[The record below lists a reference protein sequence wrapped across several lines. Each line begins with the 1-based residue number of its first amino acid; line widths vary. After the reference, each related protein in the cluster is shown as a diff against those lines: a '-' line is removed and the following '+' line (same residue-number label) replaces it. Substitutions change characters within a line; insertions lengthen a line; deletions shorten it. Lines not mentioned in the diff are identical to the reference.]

1 MNIFTLYLWFMIYS
15 FLGWLYESMLYTVDR
30 KKFVNR
36 GFLNG
41 PYCPIYGAGAVLFI
55 LTTNGIENFFLR
67 FLAGGLIAC
76 LLEYITSYTLEKLF
90 HARWWDYTPRRFNIK
105 GRVCLIG
112 FVVFGAFAV
121 FMPWIHHFIAGIT
134 NQLSWPATVIIALL
148 LATIFITDI
157 AITNAGLV
165 RFNKVLKEYQKAI
178 DRHYLHALEF
188 IRRGKRT
195 FEMHIAGTRKHFKHV
210 LDLQQRRTIEAFPY
224 FISTRYN
231 EALEHLRELNADS
244 RLKIIA
250 RRQER
255 KQSRRRG
262 SEQPHEPNSK
272 VRENHRKSGR
282 KSGRKRRK

>member
-15 FLGWLYESMLYTVDR
+15 FLGWLYESLLYTVDR

-41 PYCPIYGAGAVLFI
+41 PYCPIYGVGAVLFV
-55 LTTNGIENFFLR
+55 LTTNDIENFFLR

-76 LLEYITSYTLEKLF
+76 LLEYVTSYTLEKLF

-112 FVVFGAFAV
+112 FVVFGVFAV
-121 FMPWIHHFIAGIT
+121 LMPWIHYFIAGIT
-134 NQLSWPATVIIALL
+134 NRLSWPATIIISIL
-148 LATIFITDI
+148 LAIIFITDI
-157 AITNAGLV
+157 VVTNAGLV
-165 RFNKVLKEYQKAI
+165 RFNKVLSEYQKAI

-195 FEMHIAGTRKHFKHV
+195 FEMHIDGRRKHFKHV

-231 EALEHLRELNADS
+231 EALKNLRELNANS
-244 RLKIIA
+244 RLRAITHRKK
-250 RRQER
+250 R
-255 KQSRRRG
+255 KQA
-262 SEQPHEPNSK
+262 
-272 VRENHRKSGR
+272 HRKKR
-282 KSGRKRRK
+282 K